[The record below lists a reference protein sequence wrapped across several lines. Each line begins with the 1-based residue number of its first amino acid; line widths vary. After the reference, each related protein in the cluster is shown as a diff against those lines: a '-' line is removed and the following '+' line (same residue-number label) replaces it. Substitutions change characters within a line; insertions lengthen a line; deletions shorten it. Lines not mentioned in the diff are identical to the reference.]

1 MMEHK
6 ALTDLSQLTRPAVV
20 DIWAPWCGPC
30 RAIRP
35 SLAQLGEQ
43 YAGQVDLI
51 EVNADERPDL
61 VRLLGV
67 RSIPTLLAVA
77 GGREVTR
84 MIGAQ
89 PPARLGMLF
98 EAAKTGQPLA
108 ASGTAPSARILRL
121 AVGGGLVALGI
132 FTGPSWPL
140 IVIGGVIGFLAIRD
154 RCPIWQAISPRLA
167 QAVDRLRPSAP
178 SSPGR

>member
-1 MMEHK
+1 MEHQ
-6 ALTDLSQLTRPAVV
+6 ALSDLSQLTRPAVV

-51 EVNADERPDL
+51 EINADERPEL
-61 VRLLGV
+61 VRQLGV
-67 RSIPTLLAVA
+67 RGIPTLLAVA

-89 PPARLGMLF
+89 SPTRLAMLF
-98 EAAKTGQPLA
+98 EAARSGQPLE
-108 ASGTAPSARILRL
+108 ASVIAPSARILRL
-121 AVGGGLVALGI
+121 AVGGGLVALGLT
-132 FTGPSWPL
+132 TGPSWPL

-154 RCPIWQAISPRLA
+154 RCPIWQALSPRLA
-167 QAVDRLRPSAP
+167 GALRLFHSGD
-178 SSPGR
+178 SPPGGR